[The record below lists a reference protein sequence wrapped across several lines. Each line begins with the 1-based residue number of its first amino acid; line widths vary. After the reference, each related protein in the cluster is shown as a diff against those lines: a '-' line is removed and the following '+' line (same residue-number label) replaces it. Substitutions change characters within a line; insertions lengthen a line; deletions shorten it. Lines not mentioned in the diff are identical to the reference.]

1 MYRWCIEWITYCIC
15 CGVRSVQS
23 SPVNLNLGKS
33 SSWWYNLEGR
43 KGLSTQI
50 PIILTLKSWLSVHW
64 KQSSSIKC
72 TIGEIRWQILNSI
85 TNITLSLVN
94 KQLQPCDSKSYTP
107 FLIFSENISWKETSL
122 IRAWRC
128 KKKYAKI
135 CHRLFFL
142 FIWEFI
148 WFERPWKLL
157 CWILQCN
164 LRFVLKEITW
174 VKMRPLC

>member
-1 MYRWCIEWITYCIC
+1 MVKLRQLNFDRVRVKGRTVWGEVSKLSTFRVWKCKLFFKLWKSCVYRWWIEWITYCIC

-72 TIGEIRWQILNSI
+72 TIGEIRWQILKSI
-85 TNITLSLVN
+85 TNITLGLVN
-94 KQLQPCDSKSYTP
+94 KYIIKTGDSIK
-107 FLIFSENISWKETSL
+107 
-122 IRAWRC
+122 
-128 KKKYAKI
+128 
-135 CHRLFFL
+135 
-142 FIWEFI
+142 
-148 WFERPWKLL
+148 
-157 CWILQCN
+157 
-164 LRFVLKEITW
+164 
-174 VKMRPLC
+174 